1 MKDFKD
7 TNGLQE
13 LTFADFELNTLPS
26 SQPSYILSGSGF
38 SWFYSDDKRTMVRVM
53 RGTECMLYEKDPYI
67 NGKYIIQVGN
77 EILSVC
83 EKELIEIG
91 WN

>member
-1 MKDFKD
+1 MNDFKNID
-7 TNGLQE
+7 SLHE
-13 LTFADFELNTLPS
+13 LTFADFELNTAVY

-53 RGTECMLYEKDPYI
+53 RGTECTLYEKDPLSS
-67 NGKYIIQVGN
+67 GKYIVQIGN

-83 EKELIEIG
+83 EKDLIEIG

>member
-1 MKDFKD
+1 MNDFKNID
-7 TNGLQE
+7 SSHE
-13 LTFADFELNTLPS
+13 LIFADFELNTVGY

-53 RGTECMLYEKDPYI
+53 RGTECTLYEKDPTRT
-67 NGKYIIQVGN
+67 GKYIVQIGN
-77 EILSVC
+77 EILSVY
-83 EKELIEIG
+83 EQELIEIG